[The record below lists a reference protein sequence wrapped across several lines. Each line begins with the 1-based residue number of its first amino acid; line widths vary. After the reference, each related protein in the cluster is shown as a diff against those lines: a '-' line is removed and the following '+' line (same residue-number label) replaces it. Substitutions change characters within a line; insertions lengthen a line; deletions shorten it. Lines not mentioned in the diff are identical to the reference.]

1 MRDQFTREEAER
13 LLEEAAEQSKTVSFE
28 EMKAAGAAAGIDAAR
43 IEQAAKRLDEKR
55 WIRTALQLLSAAAA
69 VVVAAILLA
78 PRWSSSRVLPIHNR
92 SHAAAIV
99 DVLVPMEPIPDC
111 DASPDARFSADRYCV
126 ARSLTIA
133 AYSRTRVG
141 LPATGD
147 ACPQVWFRATTHA
160 GMQSAVFALPVH
172 VEIERNG
179 LLDHK
184 GLGSPNM
191 FGGPVGDAPT
201 AACGGT
207 P

>member
-13 LLEEAAEQSKTVSFE
+13 LLQEAAEQPKTVSFE

-43 IEQAAKRLDEKR
+43 IEEAAERLDEKR
-55 WIRTALQLLSAAAA
+55 WIRTALQILSAAAA
-69 VVVAAILLA
+69 LVVGAILLA
-78 PRWSSSRVLPIHNR
+78 PQWSSSRVLPIHNR
-92 SHAAAIV
+92 SHVAASV
-99 DVLVPMEPIPDC
+99 DILVPMERIADC

-126 ARSLTIA
+126 ARSLTIGP
-133 AYSRTRVG
+133 YSRTRVG
-141 LPATGD
+141 LPPND
-147 ACPQVWFRATTHA
+147 DSCPQVWFRATTLA

-184 GLGSPNM
+184 GLGAPNM

-201 AACGGT
+201 VACRGT